1 MLIVTSIIAAIL
13 TIIFVKLSL
22 ARMPTGGLKARSSR
36 LDHDQSLS
44 MKNKNRIP
52 MKNFNTFMMLILL
65 SPLMSMAQS
74 PAPSDAGKTNTATR
88 SFVVLDKNKDGHIS
102 REEAQLAGVSTL
114 NFDAADKDKDGRL
127 NLSEWTLVK
136 F

>member
-1 MLIVTSIIAAIL
+1 
-13 TIIFVKLSL
+13 
-22 ARMPTGGLKARSSR
+22 
-36 LDHDQSLS
+36 
-44 MKNKNRIP
+44 MKNEIRIP
-52 MKNFNTFMMLILL
+52 MKNFNTFMALILL

-127 NLSEWTLVK
+127 NLSEWTLIK